1 MPLYLLS
8 GPPSKRKSVAK
19 GESAKF
25 GIPIGE
31 WKGND
36 ALEYVKQFTKHDF
49 NFYHVTLL
57 FQPLGFAP
65 SKARS
70 SQKVFSFFS
79 HTGCT
84 SKYLGY
90 RSQPSYFAKKFTQ
103 SPKGPRM
110 EVVATCQ
117 HKNGGNT
124 KYFGIRASIELGRTA
139 GSNVNCLHCN
149 PLKRANVAFNFLEA
163 VTEGDVEFDRLTD
176 DERQGLVCKKFR
188 AKIYFDHEDLTTDYL

>member
-1 MPLYLLS
+1 M
-8 GPPSKRKSVAK
+8 AK

-25 GIPIGE
+25 GIPIGTF
-31 WKGND
+31 KGND
-36 ALEYVKQFTKHDF
+36 ALEYVKRFTRNDL

-57 FQPLGFAP
+57 FRPSGFAP

-70 SQKVFSFFS
+70 SQEVFSFFS

-84 SKYLGY
+84 TEFLGY
-90 RSQPSYFAKKFTQ
+90 RSQRSYFATKFTQ

-163 VTEGDVEFDRLTD
+163 VSEGDDEFDRLTD
-176 DERQGLVCKKFR
+176 DERQGLVCKKVGP
-188 AKIYFDHEDLTTDYL
+188 KIYFDTEDLTTDYL